1 MEFSKINEVYSVY
14 EKIQRILIEI
24 PICKCV
30 NKILSFQDYT
40 VYFSYLLIE
49 KW

>member
-1 MEFSKINEVYSVY
+1 MEFSKINEVYSAY

-30 NKILSFQDYT
+30 NKILSLQD
-40 VYFSYLLIE
+40 FSYLLIE
-49 KW
+49 KC